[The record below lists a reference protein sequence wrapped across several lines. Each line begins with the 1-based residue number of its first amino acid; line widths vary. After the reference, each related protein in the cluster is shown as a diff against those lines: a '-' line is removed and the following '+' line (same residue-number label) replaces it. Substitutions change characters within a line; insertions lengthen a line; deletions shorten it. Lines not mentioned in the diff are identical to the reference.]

1 MIKNILSGLPD
12 EATKFLID
20 NSKDLLSKRIFDR
33 VGPIKALEIYEY
45 DLVDGSTAQEFCQ
58 TIIESNSNQN
68 IYFIGLIVGTK
79 MFYWN
84 SSDISEHM
92 SNYN

>member
-1 MIKNILSGLPD
+1 MIKNVLAGLPD

-33 VGPIKALEIYEY
+33 VGSIKALELYEY
-45 DLVDGSTAQEFCQ
+45 DLVDGTVAKEFCQ

-68 IYFIGLIVGTK
+68 IYFVGLITNKRSIVWK
-79 MFYWN
+79 
-84 SSDISEHM
+84 SSDITEYI
-92 SNYN
+92 NK